1 MITNREYETME
12 KAFQMEDKALKVL
25 PNKVIMEH
33 SDPDVTT
40 TFTPTAARAFA
51 QSLLDAADEAE
62 RDLYKV
68 GNIWRNKNTG
78 HIFVITEDRDYP
90 VVMVN
95 RSGTADTLGYKLGI
109 LTDDS
114 GQERE
119 LIYMNKD

>member
-1 MITNREYETME
+1 ME

-33 SDPDVTT
+33 FDPDVTT
-40 TFTPTAARAFA
+40 NFTPTAARAFA

-68 GNIWRNKNTG
+68 GNIWRNKITG
-78 HIFVITEDRDYP
+78 HVFVITEDSDYP
-90 VVMVN
+90 VVMIDV
-95 RSGTADTLGYKLGI
+95 RAADFDGYKLSI
-109 LTDDS
+109 LTDDV